1 MDNRGY
7 WAKRQTN
14 RRLVTGERL
23 ALETSIDVVKVY
35 HSALRKINSDINE
48 VYRKYSE
55 KTGLDVSEL
64 SQILT
69 GSERKDF
76 LVNIQKRMFEL
87 GFQVEDIYQSNY
99 ISRIT
104 RLEALKERI
113 YWELVNVNVEE
124 ERILNRSFKDVIV
137 QSYDEIMEDYLGDR
151 YPRGA
156 FTSVNRGIVDEL
168 LRERWSGRN
177 YSERI
182 WGDPA
187 SDTWRRLVRDI
198 PDMVGSSLVM
208 GRSYSR
214 TAQEVRESFGVEE
227 YQALRLVRTESAY
240 FSGQAELEAMRDLG
254 IKEYEYYAIMDRR
267 TSTICRDLD
276 GEVFLYEEAEAG
288 KNYPPMHPNCRSRAM
303 PVIDEARF
311 ERERPIYIKE
321 MEASV
326 QVEVFNS
333 DVLYPQ
339 DFESAYEYIGKKLG
353 TEVLAQRGEWNES
366 QSGRYAL
373 VLGETDGRVNLDAI
387 LTELRGTGLGTNIMN
402 MLKEYSDSKAKL
414 LVVND
419 VKNPDFFRKFK
430 WLEEKESLNVFMYAP
445 QEEDIRKMVMRDVPI
460 KRGSEG
466 Q

>member
-311 ERERPIYIKE
+311 ERERPVYLRE

-326 QVEVFNS
+326 QIEVFNS

-387 LTELRGTGLGTNIMN
+387 LTELKGTGLGTDVMN

-445 QEEDIRKMVMRDVPI
+445 QEEDIRKMIMGDVPI
-460 KRGSEG
+460 ERDSEG

>member
-1 MDNRGY
+1 MDNREY

-23 ALETSIDVVKVY
+23 ALETSVDVVKVY

-87 GFQVEDIYQSNY
+87 GFQVEDIYQPNY

-137 QSYDEIMEDYLGDR
+137 QSYDEIMEDYLGER

-156 FTSVNRGIVDEL
+156 FTSVNRGVVDEL

-187 SDTWRRLVRDI
+187 SDTWRRLARDI
-198 PDMVGSSLVM
+198 PDMVGSSLIM

-254 IKEYEYYAIMDRR
+254 IKEYEYYAIMDKR
-267 TSTICRDLD
+267 TSDICRDLE

-326 QVEVFNS
+326 QVEVFNG

-339 DFESAYEYIGKKLG
+339 DFEGAYEYIGKKLG

-387 LTELRGTGLGTNIMN
+387 LTELKGTGLGTDIMK

-460 KRGSEG
+460 KRDSEG

>member
-1 MDNRGY
+1 MDNREY

-23 ALETSIDVVKVY
+23 ALETSVDVVKVY

-87 GFQVEDIYQSNY
+87 GFQVEDIYQPNY

-137 QSYDEIMEDYLGDR
+137 QSYDEIMEDYLGER

-156 FTSVNRGIVDEL
+156 FTSVNRGVVDEL

-187 SDTWRRLVRDI
+187 SDTWRRLARDI
-198 PDMVGSSLVM
+198 PDMVGSSLIM

-311 ERERPIYIKE
+311 ERERPVYLRE

-326 QVEVFNS
+326 QIEVFNS

-387 LTELRGTGLGTNIMN
+387 LTELKGTGLGTDIMK

-445 QEEDIRKMVMRDVPI
+445 QEEDIRKMVMGDVPI
-460 KRGSEG
+460 KRDSEG

>member
-1 MDNRGY
+1 MDSREY

-23 ALETSIDVVKVY
+23 ALETSVDVVKVY

-76 LVNIQKRMFEL
+76 LVSIQKRMFEL
-87 GFQVEDIYQSNY
+87 GFQVEDIYQPNY

-156 FTSVNRGIVDEL
+156 FTSVNRGVVDEL

-187 SDTWRRLVRDI
+187 SDTWRRLARDI

-240 FSGQAELEAMRDLG
+240 FSGQAELEAMKDLG

-303 PVIDEARF
+303 PVIDGVEF
-311 ERERPIYIKE
+311 ERERPIYLKE

-326 QVEVFNS
+326 EIEVFNS

-373 VLGETDGRVNLDAI
+373 VLGETEGRVNLDAI
-387 LTELRGTGLGTNIMN
+387 LTELRGTGLGTDIMN
-402 MLKEYSDSKAKL
+402 MLKEYSESKAKL

-460 KRGSEG
+460 KRDSEG
-466 Q
+466 

>member
-1 MDNRGY
+1 MDNREY

-23 ALETSIDVVKVY
+23 ALETSVDVVKVY

-87 GFQVEDIYQSNY
+87 GFQVEDIYQPNY

-124 ERILNRSFKDVIV
+124 ERILNRSFKGVIV

-156 FTSVNRGIVDEL
+156 FTSVNRGVVDEL

-187 SDTWRRLVRDI
+187 SDTWRRLARDI